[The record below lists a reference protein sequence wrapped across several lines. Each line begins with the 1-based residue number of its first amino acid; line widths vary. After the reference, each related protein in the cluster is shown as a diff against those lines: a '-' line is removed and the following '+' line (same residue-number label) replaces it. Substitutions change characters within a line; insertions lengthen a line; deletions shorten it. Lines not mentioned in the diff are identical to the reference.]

1 MKKACTDKCIMM
13 LFWAEWHEP
22 CHILRD
28 QMGELAKVHKELK
41 FTWCNS
47 DEATDLVDK
56 FDINAVPTLAVFHPH
71 KQQPD

>member
-41 FTWCNS
+41 FTWVSSN
-47 DEATDLVDK
+47 TKYLTYQIVQ
-56 FDINAVPTLAVFHPH
+56 LR
-71 KQQPD
+71 